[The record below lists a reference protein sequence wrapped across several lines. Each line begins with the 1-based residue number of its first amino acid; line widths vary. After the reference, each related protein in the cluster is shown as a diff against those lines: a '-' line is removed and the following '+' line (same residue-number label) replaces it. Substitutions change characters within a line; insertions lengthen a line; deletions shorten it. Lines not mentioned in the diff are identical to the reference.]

1 MIYWSSFVKSEH
13 DVFHVS
19 TTVGF
24 EVEEVFIETNLFLV
38 MFENKIYIALGEV
51 ETHYLVDSDFDT
63 IIAYY
68 IMSVGR

>member
-1 MIYWSSFVKSEH
+1 M
-13 DVFHVS
+13 
-19 TTVGF
+19 
-24 EVEEVFIETNLFLV
+24 EEVFRETNLFLV